1 MYRYHYYQPVC
12 YYHPYYCRS
21 TTTMKI
27 DPFPRF
33 GLSGN
38 PSVRVHC
45 TCVVLQIVGI
55 SKSWEFSRFYIQ
67 LYVERSR
74 ADLEQAHDFELHIKL
89 CSAHDLEVPTIFN
102 IGVCLSKSWAFSD
115 VQDGG
120 HFQIVGTLIF
130 STWYVTL
137 YSR

>member
-1 MYRYHYYQPVC
+1 MLPLYEIYFLREKGVC
-12 YYHPYYCRS
+12 
-21 TTTMKI
+21 
-27 DPFPRF
+27 
-33 GLSGN
+33 
-38 PSVRVHC
+38 VA
-45 TCVVLQIVGI
+45 LQIVGI

-74 ADLEQAHDFELHIKL
+74 ADLEQAHDFEVHIKL
-89 CSAHDLEVPTIFN
+89 CSAHDLEVPTILN

-120 HFQIVGTLIF
+120 HFEIVGTLIF
-130 STWYVTL
+130 TTWYVAL